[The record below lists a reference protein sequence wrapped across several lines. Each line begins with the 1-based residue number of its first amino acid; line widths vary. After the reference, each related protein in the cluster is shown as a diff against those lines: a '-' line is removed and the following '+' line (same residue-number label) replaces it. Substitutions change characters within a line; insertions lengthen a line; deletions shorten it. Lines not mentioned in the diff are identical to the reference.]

1 MKKKGTSLKKLES
14 KGEEIANFVSHTV
27 GAGLAILR
35 IYHAYYPRF
44 MAQ

>member
-27 GAGLAILR
+27 RKFDTCKIKKHTLNIGNA
-35 IYHAYYPRF
+35 
-44 MAQ
+44 